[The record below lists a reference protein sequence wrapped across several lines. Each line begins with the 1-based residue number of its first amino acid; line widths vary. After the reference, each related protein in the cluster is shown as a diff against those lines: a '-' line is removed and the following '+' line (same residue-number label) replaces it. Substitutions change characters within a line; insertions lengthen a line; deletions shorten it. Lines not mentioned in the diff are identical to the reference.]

1 MAITPDAFN
10 IDSKFTKDVTNR
22 EGAGLSIGSASQSYT
37 PASPP
42 SFEVTV
48 QEGPT
53 VSEVTKTYTGPNS
66 GVGKG
71 AGEASH
77 PTDSFGWTS
86 PTGNKIAINGT
97 AGSETIELVHHSGAA
112 IMIDADGAIFV
123 MPTGRKGFGLNAS
136 KGDGVIAA
144 QNRVVIKGTGGI
156 VVETEGSM
164 EFNIGKNL
172 LMDVGGDFN
181 LTVGGATGIQ
191 SDGTLTVEAVK
202 DVIETIGGVR
212 RTTIAGDMRTQVVG
226 EIRYDAGKNI
236 ETRTNQDYIA
246 YAQKSIFLAA
256 KESSNFEVDT
266 GKLNLISKDD
276 ITVASDTAAYIQ
288 SENDITLESA
298 QNLSIRSGG
307 NFVASSKGNI
317 YNDTEGSYEIRSTSS
332 TQDVSGPYLMR
343 STSATFSTTGTL
355 DILATG
361 ATKLHAAGT
370 LDVKG
375 STIGLNNPGSAT
387 APTAP
392 LAQETTSPRKA
403 AKAFSPLEAE
413 FPDANSILDNITSE
427 REAPDFP
434 ENAKKLSE
442 DAMSLYE
449 NEGDTPNPK
458 AKARAA
464 GNRGAGSPYN
474 AGGGLGIIGDSGN
487 YSYDGSNNKSTGQES
502 SYPLPGSLLNSN
514 EKLSRHVTVGMFGN
528 LSKCPSTNNGLS
540 RGEILKNAQHLCV
553 NILDPLIDKFGSKIR
568 MNPNGAGLRIGNGGS
583 KHYSGKAHDIR
594 SATNDHAETAMIAKY
609 IVENLPF
616 DRCFLEA
623 NASGTI
629 HIHVEAAPPGSQGQ
643 RTVWTCSDPKCN
655 SRTEGLQLAYA
666 QQGLKRMGFA

>member
-1 MAITPDAFN
+1 MVATPDAFN
-10 IDSKFTKDVTNR
+10 LDNKLTKEATNR
-22 EGAGLSIGSASQSYT
+22 EGAGLSYGSASQAYT
-37 PASPP
+37 PAMPTTY
-42 SFEVTV
+42 EVTV

-66 GVGKG
+66 GVAGG

-97 AGSETIELVHHSGAA
+97 SGSETIELVHHSGAA

-181 LTVGGATGIQ
+181 LTVGGAAGIQ
-191 SDGTLTVEAVK
+191 SDGTVTVEAVK
-202 DVIETIGGVR
+202 DVIELIGGCR

-226 EIRYDAGKNI
+226 EMRNDVGGNI
-236 ETRTNQDYIA
+236 ESRTNSDYIV
-246 YAQKSIFLAA
+246 YAQKSIFLAS
-256 KESSNFEVDT
+256 KESSSFEVDT

-276 ITVASDTAAYIQ
+276 ITIGSDTGAYIQ
-288 SENDITLESA
+288 TENDITFESA

-317 YNDTEGSYEIRSTSS
+317 YNDCEGSYEIRSTSS
-332 TQDVSGPYLMR
+332 TQDVNGPYLLR
-343 STSATFSTTGTL
+343 SSTANFNSTGPMDL
-355 DILATG
+355 R
-361 ATKLHAAGT
+361 
-370 LDVKG
+370 G
-375 STIGLNNPGSAT
+375 STIDLNKGS
-387 APTAP
+387 PTAP
-392 LAQETTSPRKA
+392 LSQETTSPRKA
-403 AKAFSPLEAE
+403 LKAYSPQEAE
-413 FPDANSILDNITSE
+413 FPDANTILDNLSSE

-434 ENAKKLSE
+434 ENARKMSE

-458 AKARAA
+458 AKSRTS
-464 GNRGAGSPYN
+464 GNRGAGSPYK
-474 AGGGLGIIGDSGN
+474 AGGGIGIIGDSGN
-487 YSYDGSNNKSTGQES
+487 YAFDGSNNKSSGQES

-514 EKLSRHVTVGMFGN
+514 EKLSRHVTIGMFGN
-528 LSKCPSTNNGLS
+528 LSKCPAQNNGLS
-540 RGEILKNAQHLCV
+540 RAEILKNAQHLCV
-553 NILDPLIDKFGSKIR
+553 NILDPLIDKFGAKLR
-568 MNPNGAGLRIGNGGS
+568 MNPAGAGLRIGSGGS

-629 HIHVEAAPPGSQGQ
+629 HIHVEAAPAGSKGE
-643 RTVWTCSDPKCN
+643 RAVWTCSDPKCN
-655 SRTEGLQLAYA
+655 SKVDGLQLAYA